1 MSASAPNA
9 AWERAPASDPVP
21 GAMYRRQA
29 TWRSRLIAT
38 SKDHSVLP
46 LSMAPPILPL
56 SMAPPILPLSV
67 APSILPL
74 SMAPSILPLSMA
86 PSILPLGLAPSI
98 FPPVVSFEE
107 QPGTAQAVMSNEATR
122 LVSRRNERI
131 GELL

>member
-1 MSASAPNA
+1 MGASAPNA
-9 AWERAPASDPVP
+9 AWERAPVNDPVP

-38 SKDHSVLP
+38 SKDHS
-46 LSMAPPILPL
+46 ILPL

-67 APSILPL
+67 APPILPL
-74 SMAPSILPLSMA
+74 SVA

-107 QPGTAQAVMSNEATR
+107 QPGTAQAVMRNEATR
-122 LVSRRNERI
+122 VVSRRNERI

>member
-9 AWERAPASDPVP
+9 AWERAPVSDPVP

-38 SKDHSVLP
+38 SKDHS
-46 LSMAPPILPL
+46 
-56 SMAPPILPLSV
+56 
-67 APSILPL
+67 ILPL

-86 PSILPLGLAPSI
+86 PSILLLGLAPSI

-107 QPGTAQAVMSNEATR
+107 QPGTAQAVMSNKATR
-122 LVSRRNERI
+122 VVSRRNERI

>member
-9 AWERAPASDPVP
+9 AWERAPVSDPVP

-38 SKDHSVLP
+38 SKDHS
-46 LSMAPPILPL
+46 ILPL
-56 SMAPPILPLSV
+56 SMAPPILPL
-67 APSILPL
+67 A
-74 SMAPSILPLSMA
+74 
-86 PSILPLGLAPSI
+86 LAPSI

-107 QPGTAQAVMSNEATR
+107 QPGTAQAVMSNEAMR
-122 LVSRRNERI
+122 VVSRRNERI

>member
-9 AWERAPASDPVP
+9 AWERAPVSDPVP
-21 GAMYRRQA
+21 SAMYKRQA

-38 SKDHSVLP
+38 SKDHS
-46 LSMAPPILPL
+46 ILPL

-67 APSILPL
+67 APPILPL
-74 SMAPSILPLSMA
+74 SVAPPILPFSMA

-107 QPGTAQAVMSNEATR
+107 QPGTAQAVMRNEATR
-122 LVSRRNERI
+122 VVSRRNERI